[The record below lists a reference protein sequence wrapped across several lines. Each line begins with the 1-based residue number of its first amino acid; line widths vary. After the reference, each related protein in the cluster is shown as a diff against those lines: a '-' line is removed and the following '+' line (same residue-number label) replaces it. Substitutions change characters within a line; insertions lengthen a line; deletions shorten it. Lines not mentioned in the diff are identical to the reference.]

1 MERIMPSLAETQLP
15 ILRREIACGL
25 VQKKHPSESMN
36 AYYKR
41 IAAEFD
47 LTLQQV
53 ADELDE

>member
-1 MERIMPSLAETQLP
+1 MPSLAETQLP

-25 VQKKHPSESMN
+25 VQKKQPFESVN

-47 LTLQQV
+47 LTVQQV
-53 ADELDE
+53 ADELDS

>member
-1 MERIMPSLAETQLP
+1 MPSLAETQLP
-15 ILRREIACGL
+15 ILHREIACGL
-25 VQKKHPSESMN
+25 VQKKHPLESMN